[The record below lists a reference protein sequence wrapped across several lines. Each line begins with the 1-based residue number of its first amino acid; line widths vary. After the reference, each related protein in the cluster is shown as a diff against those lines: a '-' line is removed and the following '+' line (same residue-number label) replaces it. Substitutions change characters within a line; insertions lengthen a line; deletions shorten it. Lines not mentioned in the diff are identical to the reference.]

1 MSVTK
6 RMIVL
11 ANAVRHAPCR
21 CVAGREVIQSGMKYR
36 FGPWIRPLSSHG
48 EGELAPS
55 ETLLAGGGQPMVL
68 DFVEIA
74 LLEPANASRQPENW
88 RIDAS
93 RRWRSVGDR
102 FKPPPMHALLESPPD
117 LWLDSGRRSDRVEAE
132 RLKRKPPRQSL
143 YFVRIDRL
151 RVRFEWKS
159 FEDAFRRRR
168 RAIFRYNGRQY
179 DLAITDPVFHER
191 HALKFPPRGEPA
203 AEIELQSKSGFYVCV
218 SLAHA
223 FNGYH
228 YKVVATI
235 LEA

>member
-1 MSVTK
+1 MAVTK

-21 CVAGREVIQSGMKYR
+21 CVAGREVIQSGTKYR
-36 FGPWIRPLSSHG
+36 FGPWIRPISSHG
-48 EGELAPS
+48 EGELAPG
-55 ETLLAGGGQPMVL
+55 ETLLSEGGQPKVL

-74 LLEPANASRQPENW
+74 LLEPASALHQPENW
-88 RIDAS
+88 RIDATRCWRNVS
-93 RRWRSVGDR
+93 RR
-102 FKPPPMHALLESPPD
+102 FKPPPMRALLECPAD
-117 LWLDSGRRSDRVEAE
+117 LWLDGGRRSDRVKAQHLE
-132 RLKRKPPRQSL
+132 RNPPRQSL
-143 YFVRIDRL
+143 YFVRLDRL
-151 RVRFEWKS
+151 QVRFEWKS

-168 RAIFRYNGRQY
+168 RAIFGYNGRQY

-191 HALKFPPRGEPA
+191 HALEFPPRGEPA
-203 AEIELQSKSGFYVCV
+203 AEIKLQSKSGFYVCV